1 MRWRR
6 ASAAGCSGSG
16 GRSTST
22 GRRSIFSCRRTGI
35 PRPPSDSSG
44 ARVLPAGSYTGIP
57 ADVRHAAAARG
68 ETVLQIHGMGPFGI
82 AYVNKADDP
91 AARAAPPR

>member
-1 MRWRR
+1 VTVL
-6 ASAAGCSGSG
+6 SGTLLVAAGD
-16 GRSTST
+16 RLE
-22 GRRSIFSCRRTGI
+22 
-35 PRPPSDSSG
+35 G
-44 ARVLPAGSYTGIP
+44 AEMRALPAGSYTGIP

-68 ETVLQIHGMGPFGI
+68 ETVLQIHGVGPFGI